1 MQIYEFSHTIHDF
14 VLQKNFNEALA
25 FFKHNKT
32 SVNQKEIKDNE
43 YLIADMLTSLR
54 GIKAFEAA
62 YQFLHIYNITIEA
75 STPLRILNSYG
86 WLLYAALKDS
96 YTDMDKS
103 QLSKLAHERRLLEL
117 MQILHVK
124 VQQEA
129 HGATIK
135 HTVNLIGYLFILI
148 SQHVKAENKPN
159 YSFLK
164 ELYECIN
171 PENLSDSSFKIH
183 ITNSTHKHEKE
194 LASPREEWYA
204 QYSKTL
210 FELSSYEACIAVCT
224 EALNKVKNMHY
235 HNNIWFFRRIAQCYY
250 RQKIY
255 DKAIETYEMITSE
268 KHDWFLFHE
277 LAECYFNKG
286 NNHKALEMAKKAAS
300 SAGPINFKVE
310 LIALLGD
317 ILYCSE
323 EYDLALKHYLL
334 VRAIREAENW
344 KENTVLT
351 QKIEKL
357 NAGKWKTDF
366 KKETLKNELTFYWNG
381 NKINKPLNRDIKKGT
396 IVKLLAAKE
405 HGTDGFINIDD
416 GVTIYF
422 FLPHHHPGYQQLNI
436 GQKVTFQTTD
446 TPKGIKAKKLKFV
459 E

>member
-1 MQIYEFSHTIHDF
+1 
-14 VLQKNFNEALA
+14 
-25 FFKHNKT
+25 
-32 SVNQKEIKDNE
+32 
-43 YLIADMLTSLR
+43 
-54 GIKAFEAA
+54 
-62 YQFLHIYNITIEA
+62 
-75 STPLRILNSYG
+75 
-86 WLLYAALKDS
+86 
-96 YTDMDKS
+96 
-103 QLSKLAHERRLLEL
+103 
-117 MQILHVK
+117 
-124 VQQEA
+124 
-129 HGATIK
+129 
-135 HTVNLIGYLFILI
+135 
-148 SQHVKAENKPN
+148 
-159 YSFLK
+159 
-164 ELYECIN
+164 
-171 PENLSDSSFKIH
+171 
-183 ITNSTHKHEKE
+183 
-194 LASPREEWYA
+194 
-204 QYSKTL
+204 
-210 FELSSYEACIAVCT
+210 
-224 EALNKVKNMHY
+224 MHY

-317 ILYCSE
+317 ILYCSG

-422 FLPHHHPGYQQLNI
+422 FLPNHHPGYQRLNI